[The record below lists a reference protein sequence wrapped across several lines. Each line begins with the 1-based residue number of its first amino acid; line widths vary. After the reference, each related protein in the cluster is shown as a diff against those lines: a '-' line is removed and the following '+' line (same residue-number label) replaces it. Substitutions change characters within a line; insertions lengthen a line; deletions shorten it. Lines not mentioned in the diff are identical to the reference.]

1 MVNKSHM
8 RQSTATL
15 EAFYNSRLGAA
26 VGHRVRERV
35 SDLWGACDRQ
45 SVLGIGYSLPVLQLW
60 QSEQQTCLAAIP
72 EDMHQRATPS
82 QAARRVVI
90 TPDHRLPFNDSE
102 FDKIILMHALE
113 EAEHPRHLMREAW
126 RVLAP
131 EGRMIVIVTNRRGV
145 WSLNDGCAFG
155 HGQPW
160 TRGQLSQ
167 FLSDGLF
174 QVTASSTAV
183 FMPPVDW
190 YLVTSAS
197 RLLERTGERLLPS
210 FGGLILIE
218 AVKRIYAEPDHR
230 APEQV
235 YEAKTSRQGGSAMLK
250 Y

>member
-1 MVNKSHM
+1 M

-26 VGHRVRERV
+26 VGRRVRERIR
-35 SDLWGACDRQ
+35 DIWGRCDRQ
-45 SVLGIGYSLPVLQLW
+45 SLLGIGYSLPVLELW
-60 QSEQQTCLAAIP
+60 QTNQQICLAAIP
-72 EDMHQRATPS
+72 EDMHDQTDPW
-82 QAARRVVI
+82 QAARRTVV

-102 FDKIILMHALE
+102 FDKIVLMHALE
-113 EAEHPRHLMREAW
+113 EAENPRLLMREAW

-131 EGRMIVIVTNRRGV
+131 EGRMIVIVTNRRGI

-167 FLSDGLF
+167 FLADGLF

-190 YLVTSAS
+190 YLVTSSS
-197 RLLERTGERLLPS
+197 RLLERTGERLLPG
-210 FGGLILIE
+210 FGGLILVE
-218 AVKRIYAEPDHR
+218 AVKRIYAEPRHQ
-230 APEQV
+230 APEQA
-235 YEAKTSRQGGSAMLK
+235 YETKPSQQGSSPMLK